1 MIYLDN
7 AATSFPKPRI
17 VIKEVE
23 RCLKK
28 YCGNPG
34 RSGHRLSLAA
44 AESIYETREEI
55 CKLVSLSSP
64 DSVCFTQNATHALN
78 IAIKGIIRDDG
89 DCLISDLEHNSVI
102 RPLYKQ
108 KQIYGGNILVFRT
121 DIPLR
126 QAISG
131 VITDRTKYMVST
143 LSSNVTGKVIDIKEL
158 SSIARENNL
167 KLILDASQYIGHHP
181 LDLSGVAFDAL
192 CAPGHKALFGIQGSG
207 FLIIGNQ
214 ASEIPTLI
222 EGGSG
227 SGSLDT
233 AMPLLSPERFEAG
246 TLSTPSI
253 ISMRYG
259 IKYIESIGQ
268 TEIENKIRF
277 LTQTLLDRLSNI
289 KKIQLIGCENGICA
303 LNVYGQSS
311 ETVSAYLDSC
321 GICVRGGLH
330 CSPLI
335 HRRLGTASSG
345 AVRVS
350 LSVLNTKKD
359 IDKLYQALSSI

>member
-55 CKLVSLSSP
+55 CKLLNWGAP
-64 DSVCFTQNATHALN
+64 NSVCFTQNATHALN
-78 IAIKGIIRDDG
+78 IAIKGIIRDGG

-108 KQIYGGNILVFRT
+108 KQIYGGKILVFRT

-126 QAISG
+126 EGISK
-131 VITDRTKYMVST
+131 VITDRTKYMVCT
-143 LSSNVTGKVIDIKEL
+143 LSSNVTGKVIDVKDL
-158 SSIARENNL
+158 SKIALENNL

-181 LDLSGVAFDAL
+181 LDLSGVSFDAL
-192 CAPGHKALFGIQGSG
+192 CAPGHKAIFGIQGSG
-207 FLIIGNQ
+207 FLIIGNE
-214 ASEIPTLI
+214 ASEISTLL

-227 SGSLDT
+227 SGSLET

-253 ISMRYG
+253 ISIRYG
-259 IKYIESIGQ
+259 IKYIQSIGQ
-268 TEIENKIRF
+268 TEIENKIRL
-277 LTQTLLDRLSNI
+277 LTQSLFDRLSNI
-289 KKIQLIGCENGICA
+289 KNIQIFGCENGICA
-303 LNVYGQSS
+303 FNLSGQSS
-311 ETVSAYLDSC
+311 ETVSAYLDSR

-330 CSPLI
+330 CSPQI
-335 HRRLGTASSG
+335 HRRLGTAGSG

-350 LSVLNTKKD
+350 ISVFNTKRD
-359 IDKLYQALSSI
+359 IDKLYQALRSI